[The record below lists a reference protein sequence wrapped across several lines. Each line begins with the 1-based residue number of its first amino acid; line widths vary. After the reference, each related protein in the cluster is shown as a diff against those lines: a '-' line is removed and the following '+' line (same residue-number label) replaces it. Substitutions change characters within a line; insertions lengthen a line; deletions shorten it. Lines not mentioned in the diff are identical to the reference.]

1 MLLNML
7 NSFLLFFIQG
17 LDFVIDE
24 SENCMEVVIGLWCI
38 ILKKYMYSGR
48 MFRKDYKYKR
58 IETLKMTHKDIYQQ
72 HIDVQMPSKIW
83 N

>member
-1 MLLNML
+1 
-7 NSFLLFFIQG
+7 
-17 LDFVIDE
+17 
-24 SENCMEVVIGLWCI
+24 
-38 ILKKYMYSGR
+38 MYSGR